1 MSFDSRDIRRSMDVY
16 TADNTWLGEVL
27 SVEPGPEPP
36 GGEQVGESARQHSA
50 INGELL
56 GPAPTAPI
64 GNRGPHAQS
73 AAEAYAV
80 SRDAA
85 RRLGQGSIL
94 VGRWWGLFARRTIP
108 LSAVQ
113 TVGLER
119 VVLKHTKAEI
129 DRVAA

>member
-1 MSFDSRDIRRSMDVY
+1 MSFDTRDIRRYMDVY

-27 SVEPGPEPP
+27 RIEPGPQPP
-36 GGEQVGESARQHSA
+36 GGEQAGESVRQASR

-73 AAEAYAV
+73 ATEQYAV
-80 SRDAA
+80 SHDGAQ
-85 RRLGQGSIL
+85 RLGQGSMLI
-94 VGRWWGLFARRTIP
+94 GRWWGLFARRTIP

-119 VVLKHTKAEI
+119 VVLKHKMDAV